1 MRAHRRCLRWAPL
14 GLPCASRVTP
24 RYPLVASYT
33 VARVSLESSL
43 SERAKIAGG
52 QSKSLLT
59 GTIAAS
65 SPTGN
70 AGGIAVA

>member
-1 MRAHRRCLRWAPL
+1 MRTLDEGSPSVFAV
-14 GLPCASRVTP
+14 GTS
-24 RYPLVASYT
+24 
-33 VARVSLESSL
+33 
-43 SERAKIAGG
+43 
-52 QSKSLLT
+52 